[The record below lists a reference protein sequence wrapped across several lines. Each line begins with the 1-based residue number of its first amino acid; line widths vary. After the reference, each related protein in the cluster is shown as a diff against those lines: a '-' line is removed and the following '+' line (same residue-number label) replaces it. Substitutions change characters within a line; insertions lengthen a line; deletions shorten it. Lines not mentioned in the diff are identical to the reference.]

1 VLCPRRGGAFK
12 PTNDSRWAHTFCG
25 RNAPGQTRVSAGGVV
40 EIRLIPKD
48 CKKVKCGVCNR
59 QQGACV
65 RCAYLGCTTY
75 FHPLC
80 AERGGKGYLR
90 TRLGEREAFCHQH
103 IPEGLDRCEGYL
115 VDGPEIHRLRI
126 SLDRSRVILDTLLRR
141 EKFKLRLCKL
151 EGEHFSSTFFRT
163 LDRAKGR
170 KHENSLENVG
180 AGESESEYGDDDYG
194 DEEGSEDD
202 EEGAG
207 DEASPAVPLVPEAV
221 PEAAATAALK
231 KGKPKSKDKAPVVQ
245 VDEFQHCAIDFKRNR
260 GEDVTVTVKGRE
272 LQISGAWTKGK
283 EINMPK
289 RLGVLV
295 VGLPIQRRDITIE
308 GGRKA
313 FLRILKEK
321 VEANRA
327 ASRSQSDMFSSQRD
341 AAEFG
346 KKLGP
351 SLVKHMAMS
360 EAEFSEAMGRMHILA
375 YPDFDKMVQKQAAK
389 ALKATQKLMKLKGSG
404 TSSGAPPKPLGL
416 YDLPL
421 EIEAKRRKTVQPVAY
436 FEEPEADD
444 LEGVSTSILG
454 NDDEVDEDFLS
465 SDFFMTDK
473 EAENEL
479 DFGFLG
485 GLDSSLSS
493 GLGHEKDI
501 APIRPKDKRVRIRAP
516 RDRSRDRPRKKS
528 NDGKNGSAVSVSEP
542 NATSSAGAGA
552 GSSSSSKGSSR
563 VLPQAPLCPLD
574 LSMIVIPV
582 KGRKRDIERALKR
595 KKMADEASAREA
607 VQRAGRSISLP
618 SMPISCAHLPCICV

>member
-1 VLCPRRGGAFK
+1 MLCPRRGGAFK

-40 EIRLIPKD
+40 EIRLIPKE

-59 QQGACV
+59 QHGACV

-170 KHENSLENVG
+170 KHENSLEYVG
-180 AGESESEYGDDDYG
+180 AGDSESEYGEDDYG
-194 DEEGSEDD
+194 DEEGSDD
-202 EEGAG
+202 EEDGAV
-207 DEASPAVPLVPEAV
+207 DEGPPVVPVVSEAV
-221 PEAAATAALK
+221 PEAAVVAVVK
-231 KGKPKSKDKAPVVQ
+231 KGSKPKSKDKAPVVP
-245 VDEFQHCAIDFKRNR
+245 VDEYEHCAIDFKRNR
-260 GEDVTVTVKGRE
+260 GEDVSVTVKGRE

-283 EINMPK
+283 EINMPR
-289 RLGVLV
+289 RLGVVV
-295 VGLPIQRRDITIE
+295 VGLPIQRRDASIE
-308 GGRKA
+308 GGRKI
-313 FLRILKEK
+313 FLRVLKEK
-321 VEANRA
+321 VDANRA
-327 ASRSQSDMFSSQRD
+327 ASRSQTDIFISQKD
-341 AAEFG
+341 AIEFG

-351 SLVKHMAMS
+351 SLLKHMSMS
-360 EAEFSEAMGRMHILA
+360 EAEFSEAMGRMHIMA
-375 YPDFDKMVQKQAAK
+375 YPDFDKMVQKQTAK
-389 ALKATQKLMKLKGSG
+389 ALKATQKLTKQKGSA
-404 TSSGAPPKPLGL
+404 SSTGAPPKPLGL

-421 EIEAKRRKTVQPVAY
+421 EIEAKRRKTAQSVVY
-436 FEEPEADD
+436 FEEPETDD
-444 LEGVSTSILG
+444 LDVPGSILG
-454 NDDEVDEDFLS
+454 HDDGVDEDFLT

-473 EAENEL
+473 EAENEFEFSLL
-479 DFGFLG
+479 DGLDTPLG
-485 GLDSSLSS
+485 GGVL
-493 GLGHEKDI
+493 GLQKETV
-501 APIRPKDKRVRIRAP
+501 PIRPKDKRVRIRAP
-516 RDRSRDRPRKKS
+516 RDRSRDRPRKRT
-528 NDGKNGSAVSVSEP
+528 NDGKNGSAVSTSEP
-542 NATSSAGAGA
+542 NSASAAGA
-552 GSSSSSKGSSR
+552 GSSSSSKGTSR
-563 VLPQAPLCPLD
+563 VAPPAPVLCPLD

-595 KKMADEASAREA
+595 EMLAKAAAA
-607 VQRAGRSISLP
+607 RAGVIR
-618 SMPISCAHLPCICV
+618 AGY

>member
-1 VLCPRRGGAFK
+1 
-12 PTNDSRWAHTFCG
+12 
-25 RNAPGQTRVSAGGVV
+25 V

-59 QQGACV
+59 QHGACV

-103 IPEGLDRCEGYL
+103 IPEGLDRCGGYL

-180 AGESESEYGDDDYG
+180 AGDSESEYGDDDYG
-194 DEEGSEDD
+194 DEDGSEDD
-202 EEGAG
+202 EEGAV
-207 DEASPAVPLVPEAV
+207 DECSPAVPSVPEPV
-221 PEAAATAALK
+221 PEAAVSAVLK
-231 KGKPKSKDKAPVVQ
+231 KGKPKSKDKAPVVP
-245 VDEFQHCAIDFKRNR
+245 VDEFQHCAIDYKRNR

-295 VGLPIQRRDITIE
+295 VGLPIQRRDISIE

-327 ASRSQSDMFSSQRD
+327 ATRSQTDIFSSQRD
-341 AAEFG
+341 AVDFG

-351 SLVKHMAMS
+351 SLIKHMAMS
-360 EAEFSEAMGRMHILA
+360 VAQFSEAMGKMHILS

-389 ALKATQKLMKLKGSG
+389 ALKAAQKLMKHQGSG
-404 TSSGAPPKPLGL
+404 TTTSAPPKPLGL

-421 EIEAKRRKTVQPVAY
+421 EIEAKRRKTAQPVVY

-444 LEGVSTSILG
+444 LDGAGSSMLG
-454 NDDEVDEDFLS
+454 NDDGAEEDFLS

-479 DFGFLG
+479 DFGFLR
-485 GLDSSLSS
+485 GLDTSLST
-493 GLGHEKDI
+493 GLGHVKDV
-501 APIRPKDKRVRIRAP
+501 ALIRPRDKRVRVRAP

-528 NDGKNGSAVSVSEP
+528 NDGKNGSVVFVSEP
-542 NATSSAGAGA
+542 NATSSAGVGA
-552 GSSSSSKGSSR
+552 TSSSSNKGSGR
-563 VLPQAPLCPLD
+563 VLPPAPLCPLD

-595 KKMADEASAREA
+595 KKIAVEAAARGA
-607 VQRAGRSISLP
+607 LLRAGHWKACILYRAFPSPAVTYPAFVCYFLVSFALSLSSHTYELDSRCGP
-618 SMPISCAHLPCICV
+618 